1 MKSRLKNGYSTI
13 LANFYIN
20 GKEDVISLSPELEP
34 QYKWEDKGTTR
45 QPTNEIVGYRAWFSI
60 KGEQP
65 FQVKFLS
72 KVSLP
77 PYLSKVKLEGLEA
90 CEVHHKVYFRASDIK
105 EVQK

>member
-1 MKSRLKNGYSTI
+1 MRSKLKNGYSTV

-20 GKEDVISLSPELEP
+20 GKEDIFSLSPELEP

-45 QPTNEIVGYRAWFSI
+45 KPTNEIVGYRAWFSI

-72 KVSLP
+72 KVGVP
-77 PYLSKVKLEGLEA
+77 PYLSKVKFQNLEA
-90 CEVHHKVYFRASDIK
+90 CEVCNKIYFRASDVK

>member
-1 MKSRLKNGYSTI
+1 MKSRLKNGYSTV

-20 GKEDVISLSPELEP
+20 EKKDVISLSPELEP

-45 QPTNEIVGYRAWFSI
+45 KPTNEIVGFRAWFSI

-77 PYLSKVKLEGLEA
+77 PYLAKVKFQNLEA
-90 CEVHHKVYFRASDIK
+90 CEVRNKIYFRASDIK